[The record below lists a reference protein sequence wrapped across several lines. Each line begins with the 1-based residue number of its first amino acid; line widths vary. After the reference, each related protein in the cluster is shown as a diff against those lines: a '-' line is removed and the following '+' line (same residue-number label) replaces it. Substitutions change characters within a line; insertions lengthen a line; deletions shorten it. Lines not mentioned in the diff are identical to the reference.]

1 MDGRRR
7 VRIRA
12 VSPEI
17 DAGRFPIKRVVGERV
32 EVTANVFTDGH
43 DAIAAVL
50 RHQRVTP
57 DGEPLGDW
65 REVPMEHVIND
76 RWRGSFRV
84 NDLGHHRYTIQAWID
99 RYRTWRRDTLKK
111 IEAGQDVS
119 VELLGGAELVREA
132 AKRADGADAD
142 RLAAAADLLADED
155 ASVTERHRV
164 VHDAQLADLVRT
176 HRERR
181 FVTTYP
187 RELEVVVDREKART
201 SAWYELFPRSAS
213 PDPSRHGTLRDV
225 IDRLP
230 YVAEL
235 GFDVLYLPPIHPI
248 GEVNR
253 KGPNN
258 AVVADEG
265 DPGSPWAIG
274 SADGGHKSV
283 HPELGTVDDVVDLA
297 QACRE
302 HGMELA
308 LDIAFQCAPDH
319 PYVREHPE
327 WFRKRADGSIQYA
340 ENPPK
345 RYEDI
350 YPFDFECEDWEALWD
365 ELKSVFT
372 FWIDKGVSIF
382 RVDNPHT
389 KPFGFWEWVIA
400 EIKRDHPNVLFLAEA
415 FTRPAVM
422 YELAKLGFS
431 QSYTYFAW
439 RNTKWELEEY
449 FTELTQ
455 TPAADVFRPNAWP
468 NTPDILTEYLQYGG
482 RPAFVVRLVLAATLA
497 ASYGIYGPAFE
508 MQRYVAREPG
518 SEEYLDS
525 EKYQVAHWDLDEPYS
540 LREMIGRV
548 NRARRDNPA
557 LHHLRNLTFHHVDN
571 PEIICFSKASEDG
584 DNVVLVVAN
593 VDPHWR
599 QTGWVHLDLDALGVE
614 PDQPF
619 QVHDQLGDGRYLWH
633 GAANYVELDP
643 NVLPAHIM
651 VVRKHV
657 RTERDFAYYM

>member
-17 DAGRFPIKRVVGERV
+17 DCGRFPIKRVVGEDV

-50 RHQRVTP
+50 RHQRVSP
-57 DGEPLGDW
+57 DGEPLDEW

-76 RWRGSFRV
+76 RWRASFRV
-84 NDLGHHRYTIQAWID
+84 RDLGHHRYTIHAWID
-99 RYRTWRRDTLKK
+99 RYATWRRDTVAK
-111 IEAGQDVS
+111 IDAGQDVS
-119 VELLGGAELVREA
+119 VELLTGAEYVREA
-132 AKRADGADAD
+132 VKHADGADAEQ
-142 RLAAAADLLADED
+142 LAQAADLLGDES
-155 ASVTERHRV
+155 AERAARHRLV
-164 VHDAQLADLVRT
+164 RDDELTDLVRS

-181 FVTTYP
+181 WVVEYP
-187 RELEVVVDREKART
+187 RDLALVVDREKARF

-213 PDPSRHGTLRDV
+213 PDPERLGTLRDV

-258 AVVADEG
+258 AVVAEES

-274 SADGGHKSV
+274 SEHGGHKSV
-283 HPELGTVDDVVDLA
+283 HPELGTLDDVVDLV

-302 HGMELA
+302 HGIELA

-345 RYEDI
+345 KYEDI
-350 YPFDFECEDWEALWD
+350 YPFDFECEDWEALWN
-365 ELKSVFT
+365 ELKSVFE
-372 FWIDKGVSIF
+372 FWIDKGVNIF

-400 EIKRDHPNVLFLAEA
+400 EIKRDHPQVLFLAEA

-449 FTELTQ
+449 FTELTR
-455 TPAADVFRPNAWP
+455 TPAVDVFRPNAWP

-482 RPAFVVRLVLAATLA
+482 RPAFLVRLVLAATLSA
-497 ASYGIYGPAFE
+497 NYGIYGPPFE
-508 MQRYVAREPG
+508 LQRYVAREPG

-525 EKYQVAHWDLDEPYS
+525 EKYQAHHWDLEESYS
-540 LREMIGRV
+540 LREMIARV
-548 NRARRDNPA
+548 NRARRDNVA
-557 LHHLRNLTFHHVDN
+557 LHDLRNLTFHPVDN

-584 DNVVLVVAN
+584 SNVVLVVAN

-599 QTGWVHLDLDALGVE
+599 QSGWVHLDLAALGVDE
-614 PDQPF
+614 HQPF

-633 GAANYVELDP
+633 GSANYVELDP
-643 NVLPAHIM
+643 QVLPAHIM
-651 VVRKHV
+651 VVRTHV